1 MDNETSEFDVVMLCD
16 HCGKRTT
23 FHIRSHYTHTEHMEE
38 DFEHAETFI
47 YTTWYIMQCTRCS
60 KPVVTQVNKSSK
72 RGVIKAWEDS
82 LPSVE
87 VLYPTGK
94 TPLTNLPEVIE
105 RKYAEAL
112 RVSNISPSSCAVLV
126 RKTLEAVCKH
136 ENAPGKVLADK
147 LKNLA
152 DTGRIPQ
159 TLVDIALH
167 LRQLGNLGAHF
178 DEDEVTETDV
188 LIILDFV
195 ELLLEYLYVAPAKIE
210 AVKQRLNKQK

>member
-1 MDNETSEFDVVMLCD
+1 MDIETSEFDVVMLCD
-16 HCGKRTT
+16 HFGRRTT
-23 FHIRSHYTHTEHMEE
+23 FYIRSHYMHTDHFEE
-38 DFEHAETFI
+38 DFEHSETFI
-47 YTTWYIMQCTRCS
+47 YTTWYIMQCSGCS
-60 KPVVTQVNKSSK
+60 KPAVTQVTKSSK
-72 RGVIKAWEDS
+72 LVSPRQWKDS
-82 LPSVE
+82 LPSVD

-105 RKYAEAL
+105 KKYAEAL

-136 ENAPGKVLADK
+136 ENAPGRVLADK

-159 TLVDIALH
+159 TLVDVALH